1 VADAAEIAVK
11 KAAQAPDR
19 SLANPAGAVAGDL
32 PAEAARWEATARR
45 VSTPAGANAIM
56 WRIWGSGSPVV
67 LLHGNSGS
75 WTHWI
80 RNLEA
85 LSAHHTLYVPDLPG
99 HGDADP
105 YADTPSMAGFASLLW
120 NGLDD
125 LLPDEGMAADILGFS
140 LGSVLA
146 EAMAVER
153 PAQVRKLVL
162 LRGSFSDGPLALPDG
177 IRRWRGVDDP
187 AEMAAIQK
195 HNLGVLMIHD
205 TARIDPL
212 AVALQ
217 TRNVLRTTLDTR
229 PLLASRS
236 PDNFHRLTAEI
247 HGVSGEFDVYGGD
260 VAAQGRVLKQVHPAA
275 QFHLIPGA
283 GHWAIY
289 EAADTINPLLVEILA
304 GATTTSAQ
312 ASGIRMKG

>member
-1 VADAAEIAVK
+1 MADAADIAVK
-11 KAAQAPDR
+11 DA
-19 SLANPAGAVAGDL
+19 SGLSANAGDTVVGDL
-32 PAEAARWEATARR
+32 PADAARWEATARR
-45 VSTPAGANAIM
+45 VSTPEGANTIT

-85 LSAHHTLYVPDLPG
+85 LSANHTLYVPDLPG

-105 YADTPSMAGFASLLW
+105 FAGTPSMAGFASLLW
-120 NGLDD
+120 RGLDEV
-125 LLPDEGMAADILGFS
+125 LPEQSTPVDILGFS

-146 EAMAVER
+146 ETMAVER

-162 LRGSFSDGPLALPDG
+162 LRGSFSDGPLALPEG
-177 IRRWRGVDDP
+177 VRRWRGVDDP

-205 TARIDPL
+205 TARIDAL

-217 TRNVLRTTLDTR
+217 TRNVLRTTLDMR

-236 PDNFHRLTAEI
+236 PQNFRQLACEI

-260 VAAQGRVLKQVHPAA
+260 VAEQGRVLTQVHPSA

-289 EAADTINPLLVEILA
+289 EAADVINPLLVDILA
-304 GATTTSAQ
+304 GATDQ

>member
-1 VADAAEIAVK
+1 MADAAKI
-11 KAAQAPDR
+11 AAQGASRAP
-19 SLANPAGAVAGDL
+19 ANAGDAVVGDQ
-32 PAEAARWEATARR
+32 PADAARWESSARR
-45 VSTPAGANAIM
+45 VSTPAGANTIT
-56 WRIWGSGSPVV
+56 WRIWGNGSPVV

-80 RNLEA
+80 RNLDA

-105 YADTPSMAGFASLLW
+105 YTDTPTMAGFASLLW
-120 NGLDD
+120 HGMDE
-125 LLPDEGMAADILGFS
+125 LLPEHGLPVDILGFS

-146 EAMAVER
+146 ETMAVER

-162 LRGSFSDGPLALPDG
+162 LRGSFSDGPLALPEG

-205 TARIDPL
+205 TARIDAL

-217 TRNVLRTTLDTR
+217 TRNVLRTTLDMR
-229 PLLASRS
+229 PLLASRT
-236 PDNFHRLTAEI
+236 PQTFHRLTGEI

-260 VAAQGRVLKQVHPAA
+260 VAEQGRVLKQVHPSA

-289 EAADTINPLLVEILA
+289 EAADAINPLLVDIL
-304 GATTTSAQ
+304 
-312 ASGIRMKG
+312 MKG

>member
-1 VADAAEIAVK
+1 VANAAEFAVKGAVQAPAGPLADAVSAV
-11 KAAQAPDR
+11 
-19 SLANPAGAVAGDL
+19 GGDL
-32 PAEAARWEATARR
+32 PAEAAKWEARARR
-45 VSTPAGANAIM
+45 VSTPQGANVVT
-56 WRIWGSGSPVV
+56 WRIWGSGTPVV

-105 YADTPSMAGFASLLW
+105 YTDTPSMAGFASLLW
-120 NGLDD
+120 RGLDE
-125 LLPDEGMAADILGFS
+125 LLPAFGMAVDILGFS

-146 EAMAVER
+146 ETMAVER

-162 LRGSFSDGPLALPDG
+162 LRGSFSDGPLALPEG
-177 IRRWRGVDDP
+177 IRRWRGVTDP

-205 TARIDPL
+205 TARIDAL

-217 TRNVLRTTLDTR
+217 TRNVLRTTLDMR
-229 PLLASRS
+229 PLLASRA
-236 PDNFHRLTAEI
+236 PENFHRLTGEI

-260 VAAQGRVLKQVHPAA
+260 VAAQGGVLVQVHPQA

-289 EAADTINPLLVEILA
+289 EAAEAINPLLSGILSS
-304 GATTTSAQ
+304 TTARHP
-312 ASGIRMKG
+312 ASG